1 MLFKCIN
8 IKGLY
13 YIMFEF
19 IVKKDE
25 MNGENRRIRVR
36 KLGEFQHENKHS
48 FKKMAFSWNYVLIM
62 LAKFKAVVYI
72 TA

>member
-1 MLFKCIN
+1 MLFKCIT

-13 YIMFEF
+13 CIMFEF

-36 KLGEFQHENKHS
+36 KRLKFSYENKHS
-48 FKKMAFSWNYVLIM
+48 FKKIAFS
-62 LAKFKAVVYI
+62 
-72 TA
+72 

>member
-13 YIMFEF
+13 CIMFEF

-36 KLGEFQHENKHS
+36 KGLKFSYENKHS
-48 FKKMAFSWNYVLIM
+48 FKKMAFS
-62 LAKFKAVVYI
+62 
-72 TA
+72 

>member
-1 MLFKCIN
+1 
-8 IKGLY
+8 
-13 YIMFEF
+13 MFEF

-36 KLGEFQHENKHS
+36 KGLKFSYENKHS
-48 FKKMAFSWNYVLIM
+48 FKKMAFSRNYVLIM

-72 TA
+72 TAQDGNDKAHI